1 MVREWDSRGTSGVEM
16 SYFCESFSSLFALF
30 LSKEAWM
37 ADVWNPKVK
46 GVVGPLSSLGP
57 LMIGSGNVWSFFLQK
72 TQTIRVHG
80 NVDDRVI

>member
-1 MVREWDSRGTSGVEM
+1 MEM

-57 LMIGSGNVWSFFLQK
+57 LMIGSGNV
-72 TQTIRVHG
+72 
-80 NVDDRVI
+80 